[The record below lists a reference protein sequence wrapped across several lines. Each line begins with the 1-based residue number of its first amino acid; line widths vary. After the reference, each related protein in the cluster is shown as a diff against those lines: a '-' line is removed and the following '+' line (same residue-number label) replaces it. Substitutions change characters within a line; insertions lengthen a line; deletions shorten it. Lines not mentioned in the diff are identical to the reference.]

1 MNLNNSLEAPTN
13 TKHIKNV
20 KYREKKRTTQP
31 TNNTAH
37 KQHGPQTTQPTNNTA
52 HKQHSP
58 QTTQPTNNTAHKQLC
73 RRNISSHSY
82 DKQSSVRAAD
92 DPQKRPNS
100 ISNMPNRRPDD
111 RLHISCPDMV
121 EQ

>member
-58 QTTQPTNNTAHKQLC
+58 QTTQPTNNFADEILAVIHMTNNHPYVQQMIHKNDQ
-73 RRNISSHSY
+73 IP
-82 DKQSSVRAAD
+82 SVICQTEDQMIDFIFPA
-92 DPQKRPNS
+92 QTWWNS
-100 ISNMPNRRPDD
+100 RSR
-111 RLHISCPDMV
+111 
-121 EQ
+121 